1 MGSSFA
7 ATALVVDDDEPLRLL
22 VRVNLELDGFSVR
35 EAATLEAADEALRA
49 ERPDVVLL
57 DMHLGGQDSTPLLL
71 RLRSSGI
78 PVAVVTG
85 SADTSQYVG
94 VADAVLAKPFVP
106 ASLVEVARRL
116 ARVGQV

>member
-1 MGSSFA
+1 MGSSFDA
-7 ATALVVDDDEPLRLL
+7 SALVVDDDESLRML

-35 EAATLEAADEALRA
+35 EAGTLEEAGEAVRA

-57 DMHLGGQDSTPLLL
+57 DMHLGGEESTPLLL
-71 RLRSSGI
+71 QLRSAGI
-78 PVAVVTG
+78 PVVVVTG
-85 SADTSQYVG
+85 SADTSQFAG

-116 ARVGQV
+116 ARVGA